1 MPATSGCRKLLRVGT
16 DDAATRGS
24 PSIYDIARE
33 AGVSPSTVSRALSK
47 PGRVSFATAEHI
59 RGVANRLGYRVTP
72 AHRSLDGDGPRTLA
86 MMVADITNPVFFG
99 MIRGAERTALHAG
112 YTLVLAES
120 QEVEENERQALE
132 RLLPSVAGLVLT
144 SSRLADGAVRTLA
157 KRTPLVVLN
166 RLVDQVPS
174 VACDN
179 IKAMKKV
186 VEHLGGHGHRSIT
199 YLAGPDASWAN
210 GQRWR
215 GLLEAGHELDLTV
228 RRLGPFLP
236 TVAGGRQAASA
247 WAGARTTAVVTY
259 NDLLAIG
266 FLEAVTAAGVRVP
279 EQVSVVGFDDI
290 RDASLVRPRL
300 TSVRSPLV
308 SLGSAA
314 VNHLLRTRTL
324 PVHSDDRVVLP
335 AQVVVRESS
344 GPVATRRSAAVGAV
358 AT

>member
-1 MPATSGCRKLLRVGT
+1 VGT
-16 DDAATRGS
+16 DGAASRGS

-47 PGRVSFATAEHI
+47 PGRVSFATAEHV
-59 RGVANRLGYRVTP
+59 RGVADRLGYRSLTTS
-72 AHRSLDGDGPRTLA
+72 RSLAAGGSQTLA

-99 MIRGAERTALHAG
+99 MIRGAERTAMHAG

-120 QEVEENERQALE
+120 QEAEENEKQALE
-132 RLLPSVAGLVLT
+132 RLLPSVAGLILT
-144 SSRLADGAVRTLA
+144 SSRMADGPVRTLA

-179 IKAMKKV
+179 IRAMKKV
-186 VEHLGGHGHRSIT
+186 VEHLAGLGHRSIS

-228 RRLGPFLP
+228 RRLGPFVP
-236 TVAGGRQAASA
+236 TMAGGRQAAAA
-247 WAGARTTAVVTY
+247 WAVARTSAVVAY
-259 NDLLAIG
+259 NDLMAIG
-266 FLEAVTAAGVRVP
+266 FLEAMSAAGVAVP
-279 EQVSVVGFDDI
+279 GEVSVVGFDDI
-290 RDASLVRPRL
+290 RDATLVRPRL

-314 VNHLLRTRTL
+314 VNHLLKTRII
-324 PVHSDDRVVLP
+324 PVRSNDLVVLP
-335 AQVVVRESS
+335 AQVVVRDSS
-344 GPVATRRSAAVGAV
+344 GPAAGS
-358 AT
+358 